1 MKCNNTINFLLILL
15 IITTSFGLEWKGL
28 NSPSPRRNGMMIVDS
43 LNQRIILFGGD
54 FAHEQWF
61 NDVWT
66 IPLDTT
72 QGYFWRKL
80 SVSGTLPPGRSDH
93 SVIYDPGHNRMIIF
107 GGLGSGNIYN
117 DVWALNLTL
126 GNESWELL
134 HPSGTLPSPRLDH
147 YCVYYPERNSMIVFG
162 GAGNYTRFDDVWELN
177 LVDLTWREI
186 SVPGTKPTGRSG
198 GGAMLDRVNQRMIIF
213 GGSSLSN
220 YYNEVWAL
228 NRASDDVSWT
238 QLFPTGNTPAERGDI
253 AFGSDQSR
261 NTFYCF
267 GGGGSSQTYN
277 DLYALDLNALT
288 WTRISPTGELP
299 PSSVDPCGIYDYFN
313 DNFLVFGGIASG
325 SYSNATYYIYFGTLD
340 LTEWQSTPQLSS
352 NPAISIKAIVSGPVR
367 IGYTLPNVDNINV
380 KIMDTNGRLVKNLFS
395 GRAKSQNDWLYWD
408 LKDNKGQTV
417 SSGVYYCL
425 LETEDTNIS
434 KKFVVAK

>member
-1 MKCNNTINFLLILL
+1 MKNNSKVILLILFL
-15 IITTSFGLEWKGL
+15 TIATAFSLEWKGL
-28 NSPSPRRNGMMIVDS
+28 SNPSARRNGGMIIDS

-54 FAHEQWF
+54 FAHERWL

-66 IPLDTT
+66 LPLDTT

-80 SVSGTLPPGRSDH
+80 SVSGSPPPGRSDH
-93 SVIYDPGHNRMIIF
+93 SVIYDPGHNRMILF

-126 GNESWELL
+126 GNENWELL

-162 GAGNYTRFDDVWELN
+162 GAGNYTRFDDVWELT
-177 LVDLTWREI
+177 LDDLTWRQI
-186 SVPGTKPTGRSG
+186 SVPGTKPTGRAG
-198 GGAMLDRVNQRMIIF
+198 GGAMLDRINQRMIIF

-228 NRASDDVSWT
+228 NRSADVSWT
-238 QLFPTGNTPAERGDI
+238 QLFPTGNTPGERYDI
-253 AFGSDQSR
+253 AFGCDQSR

-299 PSSVDPCGIYDYFN
+299 PGSIDPFGIYDYFN
-313 DNFLVFGGIASG
+313 DIFLVFGGIADG
-325 SYSNATYYIYFGTLD
+325 SYSNETYYIYLGTIN
-340 LTEWQSTPQLSS
+340 LTEWQSPTHLSS
-352 NPAISIKAIVSGPVR
+352 NPALFIKTIVTGSVQ
-367 IGYTLPNVDNINV
+367 IGYALPNLGNINV
-380 KIMDTNGRLVKNLFS
+380 KIMDESGRIVKYLFS
-395 GRAKSQNDWLYWD
+395 GRINSTNDWLYWD
-408 LKDNKGQTV
+408 LRDDKGQTV

-425 LETEDTNIS
+425 LETEDTGIA
-434 KKFVVAK
+434 KKFIITK